1 MKLVFLETNSLGD
14 DIDLSGFSRFG
25 ELMTYPSSTV
35 EEARQRVKDAD
46 VVFSNKI
53 LMNEETLG
61 EAEQLKYIGITA
73 TGTNNVDMEYVKK
86 KGIVVTNVAGYST
99 DSVAQHTF
107 ALTFYLLEKLRY
119 FDDFVKSGDYSR
131 SNLFCHYGEKFWQ
144 LSGKTWGII
153 GLGAIG
159 RKVAKIAESFGCRVV
174 YYSTSGRNANPD
186 YERVDFDTLLKTSDI
201 VSVHAPLTPETEGM
215 MNYEAF
221 SKMKESALFINVG
234 RGPIVNEADLVRA
247 LEEDLIAGAGLDV
260 MSSEPLPID
269 NPLLKIQ
276 DSRKLLLTPHI
287 AWASVEARNCLV
299 EELALNLEA
308 YLRGESR
315 NSVVGK

>member
-1 MKLVFLETNSLGD
+1 MIKIANSIANTNKTGKEIDLKTNKEPDRTLRMLQMIDKLVKDLDCQEQVEYILG
-14 DIDLSGFSRFG
+14 
-25 ELMTYPSSTV
+25 Y
-35 EEARQRVKDAD
+35 
-46 VVFSNKI
+46 
-53 LMNEETLG
+53 
-61 EAEQLKYIGITA
+61 
-73 TGTNNVDMEYVKK
+73 
-86 KGIVVTNVAGYST
+86 
-99 DSVAQHTF
+99 H
-107 ALTFYLLEKLRY
+107 
-119 FDDFVKSGDYSR
+119 
-131 SNLFCHYGEKFWQ
+131 
-144 LSGKTWGII
+144 
-153 GLGAIG
+153 
-159 RKVAKIAESFGCRVV
+159 
-174 YYSTSGRNANPD
+174 
-186 YERVDFDTLLKTSDI
+186 
-201 VSVHAPLTPETEGM
+201 PL
-215 MNYEAF
+215 YEAF

-287 AWASVEARNCLV
+287 AWASMEARNCLV